1 MGYEIAGCLGS
12 KLACPDKE
20 VYAMVGDGSYLML
33 HSEMVTAI
41 QEGIKINVL
50 LFDNSSFGCINN
62 LQMGQGVDAL
72 CTELRYRECGKQ
84 IRGGE
89 FLNIDYAMNAKAYGF
104 VTYTARNKQE
114 LEDAVKDSLKQTKP
128 TLSISRCCPSR

>member
-1 MGYEIAGCLGS
+1 
-12 KLACPDKE
+12 
-20 VYAMVGDGSYLML
+20 
-33 HSEMVTAI
+33 
-41 QEGIKINVL
+41 
-50 LFDNSSFGCINN
+50 
-62 LQMGQGVDAL
+62 MGQGVDAL

-84 IRGGE
+84 IRGGK

-128 TLSISRCCPSR
+128 TLIDIKVLPKSMTHGYDGWWNVGCTQDPKTAVQKPRGGK